1 MKEIRLS
8 PAAQR
13 DLDGIWDYSEEK
25 WGPQKAQEYVEAIR
39 DTLTAIASGKRITR
53 PVSVREGYFKCAA
66 GSHVVFFYIDKAF
79 LDVVRIL
86 HQRMDAERHL

>member
-25 WGPQKAQEYVEAIR
+25 WGSQKAQEYVEAIQS
-39 DTLTAIASGKRITR
+39 TLTSIADGKRITR
-53 PVSVREGYFKCAA
+53 PVSVHEGYFKCSI
-66 GSHVVFFYIDKAF
+66 GSHVVFVRTDDTF

-86 HQRMDAERHL
+86 HQRMDAELHL

>member
-25 WGPQKAQEYVEAIR
+25 WGSQKAQEYVGTIR
-39 DTLTAIASGKRITR
+39 NTLTAIASGKRNTR
-53 PVSVREGYFKCAA
+53 PVSVREGYFKCSV
-66 GSHVVFFYIDKAF
+66 GSHVVFYRTDDLF
-79 LDVVRIL
+79 LNVVRIL

>member
-25 WGPQKAQEYVEAIR
+25 WGSQKAQQYIEAIQG
-39 DTLTAIASGKRITR
+39 TLISIANGKRITR
-53 PVSVREGYFKCAA
+53 PVSVREGYFKCAV
-66 GSHVVFFYIDKAF
+66 GSHIVFYRTDDAL

-86 HQRMDAERHL
+86 HQRMDVERHL

>member
-1 MKEIRLS
+1 MKEICLS

-25 WGPQKAQEYVEAIR
+25 WGSQKAQEYVETIR
-39 DTLTAIASGKRITR
+39 DTLTAVADGKRITR
-53 PVSVREGYFKCAA
+53 PVNVREGYFKCSV
-66 GSHVVFFYIDKAF
+66 GSHVVFFRTDNTV

-86 HQRMDAERHL
+86 HQRMDVDLHL